1 MDYSKANIHVLRM
14 YAKEI
19 GVKSPSVY
27 TKSVLIE
34 KIKAVES
41 GKTKPYFS
49 KRGRPNS
56 ERLSIC
62 EKNAYQTN
70 QNQKNA
76 LLFAINKA
84 KVFLDELEKE
94 IKEKY

>member
-1 MDYSKANIHVLRM
+1 MDYSKANIHVLRT

-19 GVKSPSVY
+19 GVKSPSIY

-34 KIKAVES
+34 KIKDVKS

-56 ERLSIC
+56 EISLTTLGRENTKSKQRLM
-62 EKNAYQTN
+62 
-70 QNQKNA
+70 QNIK
-76 LLFAINKA
+76 AIK
-84 KVFLDELEKE
+84 KRLRDLEKE
-94 IKEKY
+94 IANL

>member
-1 MDYSKANIHVLRM
+1 MDYSKTNLHILRM

-56 ERLSIC
+56 EISLTTLGRENTKSKQRLM
-62 EKNAYQTN
+62 
-70 QNQKNA
+70 QNIK
-76 LLFAINKA
+76 AIK
-84 KVFLDELEKE
+84 KRLRDLEKE
-94 IKEKY
+94 IANL